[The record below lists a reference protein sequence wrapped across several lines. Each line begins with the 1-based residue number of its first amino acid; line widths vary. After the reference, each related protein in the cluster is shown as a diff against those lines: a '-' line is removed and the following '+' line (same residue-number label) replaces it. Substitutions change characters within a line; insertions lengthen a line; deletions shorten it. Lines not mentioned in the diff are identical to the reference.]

1 MKQTYFLWVLVL
13 WLFSSSTWAFYCHGS
28 LVDAGMYKRDVSIRC
43 GNPESVDTHIEKRAV
58 STNAGLSQYG
68 GNNSQFYPD
77 SALNSGQ
84 QQYIEIDVVVEEWLY
99 DFGRNR
105 FQQLL
110 RFENG
115 RLVDIKEL
123 GYGH

>member
-1 MKQTYFLWVLVL
+1 MKKSSLLLLAMLMFSHSVWALRCGSYLVEQ
-13 WLFSSSTWAFYCHGS
+13 
-28 LVDAGMYKRDVSIRC
+28 GMYKRDVLTRC
-43 GNPESVDTHIEKRAV
+43 GNPENIDTHIEKRV
-58 STNAGLSQYG
+58 VNNNAGVSQYY
-68 GNNSQFYPD
+68 GNNSSLYPN
-77 SALNSGQ
+77 AAINLGQ
-84 QQYIEIDVVVEEWLY
+84 QQYYEIDIVVEEWFY

-115 RLVDIKEL
+115 KLVDINEL